1 MLSPRSSTASR
12 IAHAQLIARAG
23 PSKVASAP
31 SPVNFTTAPRAP
43 ATCRS
48 TTRLC
53 AARAITPMALYETVM
68 VRAYETL
75 VDPGTTVDVN
85 TGMVAAGRLQA
96 MVESRA
102 GETSLA
108 EIVVKMNRVI
118 EAVRSTVPES
128 MWPEIR
134 RRLEGDDEPAEP
146 LEEED
151 WDGFEPDDDPFDSD
165 DSDGFD

>member
-1 MLSPRSSTASR
+1 
-12 IAHAQLIARAG
+12 
-23 PSKVASAP
+23 
-31 SPVNFTTAPRAP
+31 
-43 ATCRS
+43 
-48 TTRLC
+48 
-53 AARAITPMALYETVM
+53 MALYETVM

-75 VDPGTTVDVN
+75 VDPDTRVDVN
-85 TGMVAAGRLQA
+85 TGMLAAGRLQA
-96 MVESRA
+96 LVESRA

-146 LEEED
+146 PGEVA
-151 WDGFEPDDDPFDSD
+151 WDGFEPDDDPFEPD
-165 DSDGFD
+165 DDFDGPED

>member
-1 MLSPRSSTASR
+1 
-12 IAHAQLIARAG
+12 
-23 PSKVASAP
+23 
-31 SPVNFTTAPRAP
+31 
-43 ATCRS
+43 
-48 TTRLC
+48 
-53 AARAITPMALYETVM
+53 MALYETVM